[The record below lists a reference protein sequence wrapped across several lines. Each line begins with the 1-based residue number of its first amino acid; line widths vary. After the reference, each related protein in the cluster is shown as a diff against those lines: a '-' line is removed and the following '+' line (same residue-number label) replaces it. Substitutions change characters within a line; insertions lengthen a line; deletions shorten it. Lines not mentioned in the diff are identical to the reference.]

1 MRYQLWHDCGKP
13 ATRQVDADGRV
24 HYPDH
29 AEASSRIWLQLGGE
43 PEIAEL
49 IRRDME
55 CHLLRPAGAAAFAK
69 TPFALELLI
78 TSLCELHANATMFG
92 GMDSESFKIKFK
104 RLDRC
109 GSIILKE
116 LGYE

>member
-29 AEASSRIWLQLGGE
+29 ADASSRIWLQLGGE